1 MTINTVPAPLHN
13 KKTVQLMVSVKRPI
27 RYHSSISTR
36 TDRMRQL
43 ARLLSTSSIGSVTSR
58 CTSIV

>member
-13 KKTVQLMVSVKRPI
+13 KKTMQLMVSVKRPI

-58 CTSIV
+58 FTFIV